1 MAEMNGATE
10 KPQGQARPESRAGA
24 TSPAATVSPGYRERL
39 VQFGADD
46 HLIGTLT
53 EPAAGASCGVIF
65 LNSGVM

>member
-24 TSPAATVSPGYRERL
+24 TSPAATVSPGVPRTA
-39 VQFGADD
+39 GAVRGGC

-53 EPAAGASCGVIF
+53 EPGCWSIGVA
-65 LNSGVM
+65 